1 MSQHE
6 CSVIG
11 SFRQPGSCVMLCRS
25 LPASCTRE
33 TPSGVTNCDR
43 TQPEI
48 LSHLMSY
55 RHTADRNLE
64 LFSRLHLRWNRNT
77 GLSPVKRRGILL
89 KWLSF
94 AFRRVWLCG
103 SPIRLSCR
111 DFNNA
116 LTWEQHGTP
125 CTAHS
130 HDQTRVARHLLFQ
143 CMVPAQNIY
152 NSSQYPCCR
161 SANYREH
168 RRLTTLCLGES
179 DIVSRVEWLCYR
191 TSGQGYVD
199 TAFIATQFKMSN
211 PAAIVVADR
220 LIAR

>member
-11 SFRQPGSCVMLCRS
+11 SFRQPGSCIMLCRS

-33 TPSGVTNCDR
+33 TPSGVTNSDC

-48 LSHLMSY
+48 LSHLVSY
-55 RHTADRNLE
+55 RHTADSNLE

-77 GLSPVKRRGILL
+77 GSSPVMRRCILL

-94 AFRRVWLCG
+94 ACRRVRLCG

-116 LTWEQHGTP
+116 LTWESNT
-125 CTAHS
+125 CTVHS
-130 HDQTRVARHLLFQ
+130 HHQTRVARHLLFQ
-143 CMVPAQNIY
+143 CMMPAQNIY
-152 NSSQYPCCR
+152 NSSQYPCSR
-161 SANYREH
+161 SANYR
-168 RRLTTLCLGES
+168 GQS
-179 DIVSRVEWLCYR
+179 GFVSRVDWLCYR
-191 TSGQGYVD
+191 ASGRVTLEQR
-199 TAFIATQFKMSN
+199 S
-211 PAAIVVADR
+211 
-220 LIAR
+220 